1 MKPAPFDYF
10 SPATV
15 DEALALLVEHGG
27 DAQPLAGG
35 QSLIPAMN
43 FRLARPAVLVDL
55 NRISELAYVRGESGA
70 LAVGAMTR
78 QRAVERSDVVARA
91 APLLAEAMPSI
102 AHPQIR
108 NRGTMG
114 GSIAHADPSAEL
126 PAVMLALDAQFRA
139 KSAVGERSIPAGEFF
154 KGMLETALEPGEL
167 LVEIALPPLP
177 ARSGTAFLEM
187 ARRHGDYALVGVAGL
202 VTLDPGG
209 RCKAA
214 RLGLLSV
221 GDGPVL
227 ATEAGKVLAGQT
239 PSEALFRAAGDA
251 AATRDVDPPSDIH
264 ASAAYRR
271 QLVAVL
277 TRRALGRA
285 FERAG
290 KTFLAEAR

>member
-1 MKPAPFDYF
+1 MRTMKPAPFAYF
-10 SPATV
+10 APATV
-15 DEALALLVEHGG
+15 DEALALLARHGG
-27 DAQPLAGG
+27 DAKPLAGG

-55 NRISELAYVRGESGA
+55 NRIAELAYVRADSG
-70 LAVGAMTR
+70 VSIGAMTR

-102 AHPQIR
+102 AHAQIR
-108 NRGTMG
+108 NRGTVV

-126 PAVMLALDAQFRA
+126 PAVMLALDARFQV
-139 KSAVGERSIPAGEFF
+139 KSSTGERSIPAGEFF

-167 LVEIALPPLP
+167 LVEIAVPPLP

-187 ARRHGDYALVGVAGL
+187 ARRHGDYALVGVAAV
-202 VTLDPGG
+202 VTLDPRG
-209 RCKAA
+209 RCKTA
-214 RLGLLSV
+214 RLSMLSV
-221 GDGPVL
+221 GDGPVR
-227 ATEAGKVLAGQT
+227 ATEAEKVLAGQT
-239 PSEALFRAAGDA
+239 PSEELLRAAADA

-290 KTFLAEAR
+290 AA

>member
-10 SPATV
+10 SPGTV
-15 DEALALLVEHGG
+15 DEALALLAEHG
-27 DAQPLAGG
+27 DEAKPLAGG

-55 NRISELAYVRGESGA
+55 NGISALAYVRAESGGVA
-70 LAVGAMTR
+70 MGAMTR
-78 QRAVERSDVVARA
+78 QRTVERSDVVARA

-108 NRGTMG
+108 NRGTVG

-126 PAVMLALDAQFRA
+126 PAVMLALEARFQA
-139 KSAVGERSIPAGEFF
+139 KSATGERSIPAGEFF

-167 LVEIALPPLP
+167 LVEIAVPPLP
-177 ARSGTAFLEM
+177 GRSGTAFVEM
-187 ARRHGDYALVGVAGL
+187 ARRHGDYALVGVAAV
-202 VTLDPGG
+202 VTLDSRG

-214 RLGLLSV
+214 RLTLLSV

-227 ATEAGKVLAGQT
+227 ATEVAKMLAGQA
-239 PSEALFRAAGDA
+239 PSEELLRAASDA

-277 TRRALGRA
+277 TRRALARA

-290 KTFLAEAR
+290 AAEQRRA

>member
-1 MKPAPFDYF
+1 MKPAPFVYF
-10 SPATV
+10 TPATV
-15 DEALALLVEHGG
+15 AEALALLARHGG
-27 DAQPLAGG
+27 DAKPLAGG

-55 NRISELAYVRGESGA
+55 NRIAELAYVRADSG
-70 LAVGAMTR
+70 VSIGAMTR

-108 NRGTMG
+108 NRGTVG

-126 PAVMLALDAQFRA
+126 PAVMLALDARFQV
-139 KSAVGERSIPAGEFF
+139 KSSTGERSIPAGEFF

-167 LVEIALPPLP
+167 LVEIAVPPLP
-177 ARSGTAFLEM
+177 DRTGTAFLEM
-187 ARRHGDYALVGVAGL
+187 ARRHGDYALVGVATV
-202 VTLDPGG
+202 VTLDQRG
-209 RCKAA
+209 RCQAA
-214 RLGLLSV
+214 RISLLSV

-227 ATEAGKVLAGQT
+227 ATEAGKTLAGER
-239 PSEALFRAAGDA
+239 PSEDLLRAAGDA

-285 FERAG
+285 FERAALG
-290 KTFLAEAR
+290 A